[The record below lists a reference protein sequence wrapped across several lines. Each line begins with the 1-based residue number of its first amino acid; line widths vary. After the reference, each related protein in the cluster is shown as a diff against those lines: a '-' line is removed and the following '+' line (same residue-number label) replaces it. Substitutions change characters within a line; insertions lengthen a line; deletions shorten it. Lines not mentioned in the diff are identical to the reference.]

1 MVGPEMRHRV
11 WKLGIGVAALLVA
24 ASGAHGQSD
33 AGRGELAGAV
43 ARELKAQGLQGAV
56 WSLLG
61 SDGGVQAGAVGVKDA
76 RDGRAMA
83 PDDRVH
89 VGSIAKTVLAT
100 GVLRLVSQGKL
111 ALDSPL
117 GELLPQVAFDNPWSA
132 GAPLRLRHLLDHTAC
147 LDDARLSQVF
157 TLAPAAD
164 TPLAALVGPRP
175 LAVRCRP
182 GTRHSYSNTG
192 YILLGMVVEAATG
205 ERYEAW
211 LRAQLLQPL
220 GLHDS
225 SFFFTTQSG
234 PAADPRL
241 AMGHLEQGRAE
252 PAVPSALR
260 PAGQFTTTAADMARL
275 ARFLMG
281 GGRVDGR
288 PFIDPALLAAMGRP
302 QGTEAAGAGLA
313 VGYGLGLA
321 TRDRHGA
328 VGKCHGGST
337 LGFRAM
343 LCFFPTRQQ
352 AFFVAVNADV
362 EGASYNGI
370 DALLVKALGLQMAS
384 ASATEAA
391 APARVDPSAWLG
403 WYEPSPNRFASLAWV
418 DATFGVA
425 RLHQEGGL
433 VWTPLGGAPVPLSPT
448 AGALLRAPDRLLASH
463 ALMASDDGAERTVS
477 TGLQTWRQ
485 VPLWVLLL
493 RWASA
498 LAAALGLG
506 WLLVAGGAR
515 WVAARLRAPRAGSPA
530 SHLGIAA
537 AGAGSLLLPIPFFL
551 AQSFLRM
558 GELTVA
564 SGLLAAVTVVL
575 PLAMALALA
584 RLLAAQRGQRWHV
597 LAWLDLAALAGVLQ
611 GAAVLAAWGLL
622 PLRLWA

>member
-1 MVGPEMRHRV
+1 MHQKV
-11 WKLGIGVAALLVA
+11 WRAWVVSAALLLAGTGA
-24 ASGAHGQSD
+24 AAGAQEGAAPHG
-33 AGRGELAGAV
+33 LAGAV
-43 ARELKAQGLQGAV
+43 GHELKAQGLQGAV

-61 SDGGVQAGAVGVKDA
+61 HDGAVQTGAAGVKDA

-100 GVLRLVSQGKL
+100 GVLRLVSQGRL
-111 ALDSPL
+111 TLDSPL
-117 GELLPQVAFDNPWSA
+117 GELLPQVAFDNPWAA
-132 GAPLRLRHLLDHTAC
+132 GTPLRLRHLLDHTAC

-157 TLAPAAD
+157 TLKPAAD
-164 TPLAALVGPRP
+164 TPLATLVGHRP

-192 YILLGMVVEAATG
+192 YTLLGMVVESVTG

-211 LRAQLLQPL
+211 ASAQLLQPL
-220 GLHDS
+220 GPHDS
-225 SFFFTTQSG
+225 SFFFTTQAG

-252 PAVPSALR
+252 AAVPSALR

-281 GGRVDGR
+281 DGQVDGR
-288 PFIDPALLAAMGRP
+288 PFVDPTLLAAMGRP
-302 QGTEAAGAGLA
+302 EGTEAARAGLA

-328 VGKCHGGST
+328 VGRCHGGST

-343 LCFFPTRQQ
+343 LCLFPSSQQ

-370 DALLVKALGLQMAS
+370 DALLVKALGLSTAV
-384 ASATEAA
+384 SATTEPA
-391 APARVDPSAWLG
+391 APALVDPSAWLG

-425 RLHQEGGL
+425 HLQQETGL
-433 VWTPLGGAPVPLSPT
+433 VWTPLGGTPLPLTSA
-448 AGALLRAPDRLLASH
+448 AGALLRAPDRQLASH
-463 ALMASDDGAERTVS
+463 ALMVADDGAERTVS

-485 VPLWVLLL
+485 VPLGVLLL
-493 RWASA
+493 RWTSV
-498 LAAALGLG
+498 LAAAVGAG

-515 WVAARLRAPRAGSPA
+515 WLALRLGRNGPPL
-530 SHLGIAA
+530 SHLGIAV
-537 AGAGSLLLPIPFFL
+537 AGTGSLLLPVPLFL
-551 AQSFLRM
+551 AQPFMRM
-558 GELTVA
+558 GELTAA
-564 SGLLAAVTVVL
+564 SGLLAVVTVLL
-575 PLAMALALA
+575 PLAMAIALA
-584 RLLAAQRGQRWHV
+584 RLWAAQRHQRWRWP
-597 LAWLDLAALAGVLQ
+597 AWLDLAALLGVLQ
-611 GAAVLAAWGLL
+611 GATVLAAWGLL

>member
-1 MVGPEMRHRV
+1 MGWVEMHHSV
-11 WKLGIGVAALLVA
+11 WRAWVVSGALLLAGVGVWAQESA
-24 ASGAHGQSD
+24 APHN
-33 AGRGELAGAV
+33 LAGAV
-43 ARELKAQGLQGAV
+43 GHELKAQGLQGAV

-61 SDGGVQAGAVGVKDA
+61 SDGGVQVGAAGTKDA

-132 GAPLRLRHLLDHTAC
+132 TAPLRLRHLLDHTAC

-157 TLAPAAD
+157 TLKPAAD
-164 TPLAALVGPRP
+164 TPLAALIGPRP

-192 YILLGMVVEAATG
+192 YTLLGMVVEAVTG

-225 SFFFTTQSG
+225 SFFFTTQAG

-281 GGRVDGR
+281 DGRVDGR

-302 QGTEAAGAGLA
+302 EGTEAARAGLA

-328 VGKCHGGST
+328 VGRCHGGST

-343 LCFFPTRQQ
+343 LCLFPSSQQ

-362 EGASYNGI
+362 EGASYNGV
-370 DALLVKALGLQMAS
+370 DALLAKALGLSTALP
-384 ASATEAA
+384 ATVEAR
-391 APARVDPSAWLG
+391 APALVDPSAWLG

-418 DATFGVA
+418 DATFGVS
-425 RLHQEGGL
+425 RLQHEGGL
-433 VWTPLGGAPVPLSPT
+433 VWTPLGGTPQPLLHV

-463 ALMASDDGAERTVS
+463 ALIVADDGAERTVS
-477 TGLQTWRQ
+477 NGLQTWRQ

-493 RWASA
+493 RWAGA
-498 LAAALGLG
+498 LAAVFGLG

-515 WVAARLRAPRAGSPA
+515 WVAARWRRQGPPPSY
-530 SHLGIAA
+530 LGIAM
-537 AGAGSLLLPIPFFL
+537 AGAGSLLLPIPLFL
-551 AQSFLRM
+551 AQPFLRM
-558 GELTVA
+558 GDLTAA
-564 SGLLAAVTVVL
+564 SGLLAVVTAVL
-575 PLAMALALA
+575 PLATAIALA
-584 RLLAAQRGQRWHV
+584 RLLAAQRGQRWRP
-597 LAWLDLAALAGVLQ
+597 LAWVDLAAMLGVLQ

>member
-1 MVGPEMRHRV
+1 MRHRV
-11 WKLGIGVAALLVA
+11 WKVGIGIAAWLVA
-24 ASGAHGQSD
+24 AAGALAQ
-33 AGRGELAGAV
+33 AEAARGEVAGAL
-43 ARELKAQGLQGAV
+43 AHELQAQGLQGAV
-56 WSLLG
+56 WSQLG
-61 SDGGVQAGAVGVKDA
+61 SDGGVQTGAAGVKDA

-100 GVLRLVSQGKL
+100 GVLRLVSLGRL
-111 ALDSPL
+111 TLDSPL
-117 GELLPQVAFDNPWSA
+117 GELLPQVAFDNPWAA
-132 GAPLRLRHLLDHTAC
+132 GTPLRLRHLLDHTAC

-157 TLAPAAD
+157 TLKPAAD
-164 TPLAALVGPRP
+164 TPLAALIDPRP

-192 YILLGMVVEAATG
+192 YTLLGMVVEAVTG

-225 SFFFTTQSG
+225 SFFFTTQAG

-281 GGRVDGR
+281 DGRVDGR

-302 QGTEAAGAGLA
+302 EGTEAARAGLA
-313 VGYGLGLA
+313 VGYGLGLV
-321 TRDRHGA
+321 TRDRHGV
-328 VGKCHGGST
+328 VGRCHGGST

-343 LCFFPTRQQ
+343 LCLFPSSQQ

-362 EGASYNGI
+362 EGASYNGV
-370 DALLVKALGLQMAS
+370 DALLVRALGPSTALP
-384 ASATEAA
+384 ATVEAR
-391 APARVDPSAWLG
+391 APALVDPSAWLG

-425 RLHQEGGL
+425 RLHDEGGP
-433 VWTPLGGAPVPLSPT
+433 VWTPLGGAPLPLSPS

-463 ALMASDDGAERTVS
+463 ALIVADDGAERTVS

-485 VPLWVLLL
+485 VPLGVLLL

-498 LAAALGLG
+498 LAAALGAG
-506 WLLVAGGAR
+506 WLLVGGGAR
-515 WVAARLRAPRAGSPA
+515 WVAARARRHGPPP
-530 SHLGIAA
+530 SHLGIAV
-537 AGAGSLLLPIPFFL
+537 AGAGSLLLPMPLFL
-551 AQSFLRM
+551 AQPFLRM
-558 GELTVA
+558 GDLTAA
-564 SGLLAAVTVVL
+564 SGLLAVVTAVL
-575 PLAMALALA
+575 PLATAIALA
-584 RLLAAQRGQRWHV
+584 RLLVAQRGQRWHP
-597 LAWLDLAALAGVLQ
+597 LAWADLAAMLGVLQ

>member
-1 MVGPEMRHRV
+1 MNHSV
-11 WKLGIGVAALLVA
+11 WTAWVVSGALL
-24 ASGAHGQSD
+24 
-33 AGRGELAGAV
+33 LAGAAAKAQESAAPHDLAGDV
-43 ARELKAQGLQGAV
+43 GRELQAQGLQGAV

-61 SDGGVQAGAVGVKDA
+61 SDGGVQAGAAGVKDA
-76 RDGRAMA
+76 RNGRAMA

-117 GELLPQVAFDNPWSA
+117 GELLPQVAFDNPWSSST
-132 GAPLRLRHLLDHTAC
+132 PLRLRHLLDHTAC

-164 TPLAALVGPRP
+164 TPLAALIGHRP
-175 LAVRCRP
+175 LVVRCRP

-192 YILLGMVVEAATG
+192 YILIGMVVEAVTG

-225 SFFFTTQSG
+225 SFFFTTQAG

-281 GGRVDGR
+281 DGR
-288 PFIDPALLAAMGRP
+288 LDGQPFIDPALLAAMGRP
-302 QGTEAAGAGLA
+302 EGTEAASAGLA

-328 VGKCHGGST
+328 VGRCHGGST

-343 LCFFPTRQQ
+343 LCFFPSQQQ

-370 DALLVKALGLQMAS
+370 DALLVKALGLQRAPP
-384 ASATEAA
+384 AATEAA
-391 APARVDPSAWLG
+391 ALVDPSAWLG

-418 DATFGVA
+418 DATFGVS
-425 RLHQEGGL
+425 RLQHEGGL
-433 VWTPLGGAPVPLSPT
+433 VWTPLGGTPQPLLHV

-463 ALMASDDGAERTVS
+463 ALIVADGGAERTVS

-493 RWASA
+493 RWAGA
-498 LAAALGLG
+498 LAAVFGLG

-515 WVAARLRAPRAGSPA
+515 WVAARWRRQGPPPSY
-530 SHLGIAA
+530 LGIAV
-537 AGAGSLLLPIPFFL
+537 AGAGSLLLPIPLFL
-551 AQSFLRM
+551 AQPFLRL

-564 SGLLAAVTVVL
+564 SGLLAATTALL
-575 PLAMALALA
+575 PLAMGVALV
-584 RLLAAQRGQRWHV
+584 RLVVAKRGHRWHA
-597 LAWLDLAALAGVLQ
+597 LAWLDLAALLGVLQ

>member
-1 MVGPEMRHRV
+1 MV
-11 WKLGIGVAALLVA
+11 WALSAALLLAGTGAGARAQESA
-24 ASGAHGQSD
+24 APHD
-33 AGRGELAGAV
+33 LAGAV
-43 ARELKAQGLQGAV
+43 GHELKAQGLQGAV

-61 SDGGVQAGAVGVKDA
+61 SDGGVQTGAAGVKDA

-89 VGSIAKTVLAT
+89 VGSVAKTVLAT
-100 GVLRLVSQGKL
+100 GMLRLVSQGRL
-111 ALDSPL
+111 TLDSPL

-132 GAPLRLRHLLDHTAC
+132 TDTLRLRHLLDHTAC

-164 TPLAALVGPRP
+164 TPLAALVDRVP
-175 LAVRCRP
+175 LTVRCRP

-192 YILLGMVVEAATG
+192 YTLLGMVVEAVTG
-205 ERYEAW
+205 QRYEAW
-211 LRAQLLQPL
+211 ASAQLLRPL

-225 SFFFTTQSG
+225 SFGFTTQAG
-234 PAADPRL
+234 PGADPRL

-252 PAVPSALR
+252 AAVPSALR

-281 GGRVDGR
+281 DGRVDGH

-302 QGTEAAGAGLA
+302 EGTEAARAGLA

-328 VGKCHGGST
+328 VGRCHGGST

-343 LCFFPTRQQ
+343 FCLFPAQQ
-352 AFFVAVNADV
+352 RAFFVTVNADV

-370 DALLVKALGLQMAS
+370 DALLVKALGLSTVPPETAK
-384 ASATEAA
+384 AR
-391 APARVDPSAWLG
+391 APARVEPSAWLG

-425 RLHQEGGL
+425 RLHHEGGL
-433 VWTPLGGAPVPLSPT
+433 VWTPLGGTPLRLSPA
-448 AGALLRAPDRLLASH
+448 AGALLRSPERLLASH
-463 ALMASDDGAERTVS
+463 ALIVADDGAERTVS

-485 VPLWVLLL
+485 VPLGVLLL

-498 LAAALGLG
+498 LAAVLGVG

-515 WVAARLRAPRAGSPA
+515 WGAGRASRRGPPP
-530 SHLGIAA
+530 SHLGIAV
-537 AGAGSLLLPIPFFL
+537 AGIGSLLLPMPLFF
-551 AQSFLRM
+551 AQPFLRM
-558 GELTVA
+558 GELTAA

-575 PLAMALALA
+575 PLATAIALA
-584 RLLAAQRGQRWHV
+584 RLLAAQRGQRWCV
-597 LAWLDLAALAGVLQ
+597 LARLDLVAMLGVLQ